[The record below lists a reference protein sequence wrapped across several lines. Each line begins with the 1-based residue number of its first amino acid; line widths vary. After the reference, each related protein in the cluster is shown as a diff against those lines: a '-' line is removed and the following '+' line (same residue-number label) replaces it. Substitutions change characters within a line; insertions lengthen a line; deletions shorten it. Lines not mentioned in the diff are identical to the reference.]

1 MFIPKGTIWAACIWA
16 LHRDPKIYPE
26 PEKFDPERY
35 IIDSV
40 KNFKTIKVFCLRFSA
55 EGRKSRD
62 NCAFIPFGT
71 GKSLNRFAQFD

>member
-35 IIDSV
+35 
-40 KNFKTIKVFCLRFSA
+40 N
-55 EGRKSRD
+55 
-62 NCAFIPFGT
+62 N
-71 GKSLNRFAQFD
+71 